1 MQNQALQ
8 AVEKHPKAPVLT
20 TQDLTIGYAPARK
33 SRVVVKEHIT
43 TSLARGELVCLIGPN
58 GAGKSTLLRTL
69 AGMQN
74 ALSGEVRLMN
84 LLIQNLSVAE
94 RARHLSLVL
103 TEHPNTGFMT
113 GYEVVALGRHPYTD
127 WSGRLSEDDE
137 DKVQWAIQAVGA
149 EDIADRPVTELS
161 DGQRQKIMIA
171 RALAQD
177 PEVMLL
183 DEPTAFLDLP
193 RRVEIMQVLRKLAH
207 TTGSAILLSTHDL
220 DLALRTADRIWLM
233 AEGLPLIV
241 GAPEDLVL
249 DGAFSKAFDSEGV
262 QFNPAT
268 GSFVLRQEQTAAI
281 RVRGEGLSYEWT
293 RRALERAGYRLYDDA
308 HDNTLVAEITL
319 KDNGAGWILQIDD
332 STTTHDTLY
341 SLIDSLRDFRA

>member
-1 MQNQALQ
+1 MQN
-8 AVEKHPKAPVLT
+8 HPHPMSTEHVTDAPVLQT
-20 TQDLTIGYAPARK
+20 RDLTIGYAPARK
-33 SRVVVKEHIT
+33 SQIIVKAGINATLE
-43 TSLARGELVCLIGPN
+43 RGEIVCLIGPN

-74 ALSGEVRLMN
+74 ALSGAVMLMDN
-84 LLIQNLSVAE
+84 PIQALSISE

-113 GYEVVALGRHPYTD
+113 GYDLVALGRHPYTD

-137 DKVQWAIQAVGA
+137 RKVLWAVEAVDA
-149 EDIADRPVTELS
+149 QDIAARPVTEMS

-177 PEVMLL
+177 PDVILL

-193 RRVEIMQVLRKLAH
+193 RRVEIMQVLRTLAH
-207 TTGSAILLSTHDL
+207 TTGTAILLSTHDL

-233 AEGLPLIV
+233 AEGVPLMS

-249 DGAFSKAFDSEGV
+249 DGAFSRTFDSDNV
-262 QFNPAT
+262 QFDPVT
-268 GSFVLRQEQTAAI
+268 GSFVLRQTQSAS
-281 RVRGEGLSYEWT
+281 VQLSGHGLPYEWT
-293 RRALERAGYRLYDDA
+293 RRALERAGYHL
-308 HDNTLVAEITL
+308 HT
-319 KDNGAGWILQIDD
+319 DD
-332 STTTHDTLY
+332 SSAVPFAHISIHESATSTSWALRIGEVDTTHDSLY
-341 SLIDSLRDFRA
+341 SLIDALR